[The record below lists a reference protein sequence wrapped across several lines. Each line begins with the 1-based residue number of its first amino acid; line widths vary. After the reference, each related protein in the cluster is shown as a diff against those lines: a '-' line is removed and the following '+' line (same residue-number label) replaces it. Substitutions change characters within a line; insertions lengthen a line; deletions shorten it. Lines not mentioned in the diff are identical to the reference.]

1 MEPNKEE
8 EIKKLEEYVKKL
20 QDEAKIWEGKETPAA
35 IMEKQNLYNL
45 MYRAQE
51 KMDELKGIKKEESK
65 ENPDELLE
73 TLKKGEK
80 AKTEKLNSLNL
91 HIKRMEEEQKN
102 YSTQH
107 NYEYREIYKEYDKK
121 IKEAKKEISDLEKDN
136 DKDKDKQIRTLTR
149 GRMQKEEEIK
159 AIQKEIRQKQNEI
172 LDIEYGTA
180 EAQEEKEINV
190 NGNKETIKV
199 PKILRLN
206 EELGKL
212 KKKLAETTEKKDE
225 FQKYIDKLKGID
237 KEKTTQKEP
246 EGKKPP
252 KGPEEP
258 QPPKGSRE
266 QEPPKGPGE
275 PQPPKGPEE
284 QEPPKGPGEPQP
296 PKGPG
301 KQEPPKDKAVQIN
314 VGKQVTISLN
324 GKAISTLDSMDIVDS
339 INTSNKDI
347 TDIIHDIMGKL
358 EPEIVKEATNI
369 KNIENMDKTIVAAI
383 YKLQDENQTPE
394 AKKMAQGILTEYMT
408 STLQQKEAKNIGI
421 SYDIKSLSGVK
432 GMFSGLSKIEKKYI
446 KNMADKSKKIASVQ
460 EKESIFSRMFKR
472 GKTLEALPEGRG
484 EENTQSQEKAT
495 RDSDFV
501 ERLKKI
507 PTVVQNPH
515 QVEKSETVKKLEG
528 IETIS
533 RDNGGR

>member
-275 PQPPKGPEE
+275 PQPPKGP
-284 QEPPKGPGEPQP
+284 
-296 PKGPG
+296 G

-533 RDNGGR
+533 RDDGGR

>member
-1 MEPNKEE
+1 M
-8 EIKKLEEYVKKL
+8 
-20 QDEAKIWEGKETPAA
+20 
-35 IMEKQNLYNL
+35 
-45 MYRAQE
+45 
-51 KMDELKGIKKEESK
+51 
-65 ENPDELLE
+65 
-73 TLKKGEK
+73 
-80 AKTEKLNSLNL
+80 
-91 HIKRMEEEQKN
+91 
-102 YSTQH
+102 
-107 NYEYREIYKEYDKK
+107 
-121 IKEAKKEISDLEKDN
+121 
-136 DKDKDKQIRTLTR
+136 
-149 GRMQKEEEIK
+149 
-159 AIQKEIRQKQNEI
+159 
-172 LDIEYGTA
+172 
-180 EAQEEKEINV
+180 
-190 NGNKETIKV
+190 
-199 PKILRLN
+199 
-206 EELGKL
+206 
-212 KKKLAETTEKKDE
+212 
-225 FQKYIDKLKGID
+225 
-237 KEKTTQKEP
+237 
-246 EGKKPP
+246 
-252 KGPEEP
+252 
-258 QPPKGSRE
+258 
-266 QEPPKGPGE
+266 
-275 PQPPKGPEE
+275 
-284 QEPPKGPGEPQP
+284 
-296 PKGPG
+296 
-301 KQEPPKDKAVQIN
+301 
-314 VGKQVTISLN
+314 N
-324 GKAISTLDSMDIVDS
+324 GKAISTLDSMDMIDS

-533 RDNGGR
+533 RDDGGR